1 MKKIINTLLLLAI
14 ISIQGAAQNYEWA
27 AANGA
32 GYTYKYVKND
42 PMESRFY
49 TLKNGLT
56 VILSVNKETPRLQTI
71 IATKAGSKTD
81 PREHTGLA
89 HYLEHMLFKGT
100 DKYGSLNWEEER
112 KYLMMID
119 DLYEDYNS
127 TTNEAKRKLVY
138 HEIDSVSGIA
148 SKYAIANEYDKLMSM
163 IGAQGT
169 NAFTSFEQ
177 TAYINDIPA
186 NQIDRWLA
194 VEAER
199 FRKPVLRIFHTEL
212 EAVYEEK
219 NRSLDSDDDKVFELL
234 FEKMFQKHNYGQ
246 QTTIGTVEHLKNPSL
261 KEIRNYFNKN
271 YVPNNMCIIMAG
283 DINPDEVIGKI
294 DKAFSYMQPKEVKP
308 YTFEKEAEI
317 TQPIEATV
325 LGPDAEYVS
334 IGFRFPGA
342 DSKEA
347 TMLNLM
353 SSILSN
359 GNAGLMDLNLV
370 KKQKVLE
377 ASAGAYT
384 LQDYSILFID
394 GKAKEGQKLEEVKQ
408 LMLDQINLLKTGSFD
423 DDILKAII
431 NNYKKT
437 LIQQR
442 ESNAGRA
449 FALLE
454 SFTSVVS
461 WDKNVKLID
470 DMSKITKKD
479 IQDFT
484 QKWMKN
490 NYVCIYKKIGKDEN
504 VKKVDK
510 PAITPV
516 EVNREA
522 QSDFVKKIA
531 ETKANDIKPVFVNYD
546 TDIQRNT
553 VKNNG
558 NAVELLTVKNK
569 TNSLFSQYY
578 YVEIGSLHDRLMP
591 IAMDYLQYLGTDKY
605 SAEEISKKFYTLAC
619 DFGVSA
625 NNEESYV
632 YLNGLQEN
640 FDQADVLFGHL
651 LRNCKPDETALK
663 DMIAGMKKKRAD
675 QKLNKNYI
683 RSGLRYYAQYGERN
697 PFNNELSNADL
708 DKISAADLVNILHSI
723 TNFKHKVLYY
733 GPASS
738 EELVLKLNKT
748 HKLPPVFTATPEIQ
762 QYTFTTQNA
771 SQVLFADYDMVQAE
785 IQWFRNGETY
795 NPEKVPVTN
804 MFNEYFGGNMSGI
817 VFQEIRESKAL
828 AYSTFASYGMPQKKS
843 DPFYMTAYVGCQAD
857 KMKESITAMQ
867 ELLTTLPKSEKL
879 FSNSKA
885 GIKNTIATTRTMK
898 TNILFSYLNAQKKG
912 INYDMNEKMYNTVD
926 KFSFDDINGFYKQ
939 NISGKPYILTIVGKD
954 DKVNWEELKKYGT
967 ITKLTLEQI
976 FGY

>member
-1 MKKIINTLLLLAI
+1 MKKIINILFLMTVAMRGF
-14 ISIQGAAQNYEWA
+14 SQNYEWA
-27 AANGA
+27 TAGNG
-32 GYTYKYVKND
+32 GYIYKYVKND

-81 PREHTGLA
+81 PAEHTGLA

-127 TTNEAKRKLVY
+127 TTDETKRKLVY

-199 FRKPVLRIFHTEL
+199 FRNPILRIFHTEL

-261 KEIRNYFNKN
+261 KEIRNYFKKN

-454 SFTSVVS
+454 SFTSMVS

-490 NYVCIYKKIGKDEN
+490 NYVCIYKKLGKDEN

-531 ETKANDIKPVFVNYD
+531 ETKVNDIKPVFVNYD

-558 NAVELLTVKNK
+558 NSVELLTVKNK

-578 YVEIGSLHDRLMP
+578 YVEIGSLHNRLMP
-591 IAMDYLQYLGTDKY
+591 IAMEYLQYLGTDKY

-625 NNEESYV
+625 SNEESYV

-640 FDQADVLFGHL
+640 FDEADLLFGHL
-651 LRNCKPDETALK
+651 LSNCRPDEAALK

-697 PFNNELSNADL
+697 PFNNELSNAEL
-708 DKISAADLVNILHSI
+708 DQISAADLINILHSI

-733 GPASS
+733 GPASN
-738 EELVLKLNKT
+738 EELALRLNKT
-748 HKLPPVFTATPEIQ
+748 HKLPAAFTAAPEIQ
-762 QYTFTTQNA
+762 QYTFTTQNTP
-771 SQVLFADYDMVQAE
+771 QVLFADYDMVQAE
-785 IQWFRNGETY
+785 IQWFRNGEVY
-795 NPEKVPVTN
+795 SPEKVPVTN

-828 AYSTFASYGMPQKKS
+828 AYSTFASYGAPQKKS

-939 NISGKPYILTIVGKD
+939 NISGKPYTLTVVGKD

-967 ITKLTLEQI
+967 IKKLTLEQI